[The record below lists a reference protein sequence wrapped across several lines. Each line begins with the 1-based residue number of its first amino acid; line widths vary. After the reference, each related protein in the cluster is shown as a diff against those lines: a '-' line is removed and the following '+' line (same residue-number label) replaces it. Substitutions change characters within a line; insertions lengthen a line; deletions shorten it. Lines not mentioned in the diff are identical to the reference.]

1 MKKFYVG
8 LVAIT
13 ILCFSFALAGADT
26 IIDTGSSAYWGGA
39 VHNAT
44 STAYGD
50 VIGSPYFNVDSMTVT
65 RLRKQLDCRDCRTI
79 FRQLLELRCGQR
91 LPEVSLLWGSVY

>member
-50 VIGSPYFNVDSMTVT
+50 VIGSPYFNVT
-65 RLRKQLDCRDCRTI
+65 R
-79 FRQLLELRCGQR
+79 
-91 LPEVSLLWGSVY
+91 